1 MRAWAHIAA
10 LVATTVLWGTSFP
23 AIKIVTSSISSYAY
37 TWGRGSLAAAVLGPY
52 IAWLAAKG
60 SLRGEWVRGGLLAG
74 VAYSLGIFFQGWG
87 TSMTTASNSAFITGM
102 NVVFVHAYQALRM
115 RVYSPYLAA
124 SLTLAIP
131 GLWALTAP
139 TTGFGLGDALV
150 LVSAVFWAAQVIIVD
165 KYSHSDPLALAYFM
179 ILPST
184 ASAVPAALTGS
195 LNTPTP
201 EVTLSLAY
209 LAIACTVA
217 AFSLQAYGQRG
228 VAPAT
233 AATVFLGEPLVAAIA
248 SYVILGEAHDLLWG
262 LGAGMIFLSITLAT
276 LHEVRAPNTA
286 RTAGLMPG

>member
-52 IAWLAAKG
+52 IAYLAAKG

-115 RVYSPYLAA
+115 RAYSPYLAA
-124 SLTLAIP
+124 SLALAIP

-150 LVSAVFWAAQVIIVD
+150 LISAAFWAAQVIIVD

-184 ASAVPAALTGS
+184 AFAVPAALTGS

-201 EVTLSLAY
+201 EVTLSLTY

-233 AATVFLGEPLVAAIA
+233 AAIIFLGEPLVASIA
-248 SYVILGEAHDLLWG
+248 SYAVLRETHSIAWFIGSIAILISMW
-262 LGAGMIFLSITLAT
+262 LSIVDSIKHKTKN
-276 LHEVRAPNTA
+276 VI
-286 RTAGLMPG
+286 

>member
-23 AIKIVTSSISSYAY
+23 AIKIVASSISSYAY

-52 IAWLAAKG
+52 IAYLAAKG

-115 RVYSPYLAA
+115 RAYSPYLAA
-124 SLTLAIP
+124 SLALAIP

-150 LVSAVFWAAQVIIVD
+150 LISAAFWAAQVIIVD

-184 ASAVPAALTGS
+184 AFAVPAALTGS

-201 EVTLSLAY
+201 EVTLSLTY

-233 AATVFLGEPLVAAIA
+233 AAIIFLGEPLVASIA
-248 SYVILGEAHDLLWG
+248 SYAVLRETHSIAWFIGSIAILISMW
-262 LGAGMIFLSITLAT
+262 LSIVDSIKHKTKN
-276 LHEVRAPNTA
+276 VI
-286 RTAGLMPG
+286 

>member
-52 IAWLAAKG
+52 IAYLAAKG
-60 SLRGEWVRGGLLAG
+60 SLRGEWVRGGLFAG

-115 RVYSPYLAA
+115 RAYSPYLAA
-124 SLTLAIP
+124 SLALAIP

-150 LVSAVFWAAQVIIVD
+150 LVSAAFWAAQVIIVD

-184 ASAVPAALTGS
+184 AFAVPAALTGS

-201 EVTLSLAY
+201 EVTLSLTY

-233 AATVFLGEPLVAAIA
+233 AAIIFLGEPLVASIA
-248 SYVILGEAHDLLWG
+248 SYAVLRETHSIAWFIGSIAILISMW
-262 LGAGMIFLSITLAT
+262 LSIVDSIKHKTKN
-276 LHEVRAPNTA
+276 VI
-286 RTAGLMPG
+286 